1 MQAPRN
7 QATPSA
13 TTQPVVI
20 AVALVT
26 RYPASQCKREHI
38 LSLVTPGSRA
48 ERRERPKPA
57 TMAFLFLSYFVSFV
71 FVIRGQRGPA
81 VAGLALSTVL
91 SLAMF
96 LYHAT
101 SSLNLNF

>member
-1 MQAPRN
+1 
-7 QATPSA
+7 
-13 TTQPVVI
+13 
-20 AVALVT
+20 
-26 RYPASQCKREHI
+26 
-38 LSLVTPGSRA
+38 
-48 ERRERPKPA
+48 
-57 TMAFLFLSYFVSFV
+57 MAFLFLSYFVSFV